1 MGATYTIV
9 DLRSDPKLICRAGRV
24 LGEILFVG
32 LYEQTLDQ
40 PYGDGVG
47 TGAEIQQMCKCVR
60 GTHVAPMGPP
70 RDSGCPWEQD
80 PGQYS

>member
-9 DLRSDPKLICRAGRV
+9 DLRSDPKSICRADRV

-60 GTHVAPMGPP
+60 GTHVVLAPML
-70 RDSGCPWEQD
+70 C
-80 PGQYS
+80 